1 MSNTVPGTADATLSA
16 VAEQTFVK
24 GQQRSLLIRRV
35 IAVVLAL
42 STLVLLAPVWQAG
55 MASANFFRVQ
65 FLLNEWDKNSDNLTP
80 ERYAQALQLM
90 EVTLSKDPDH
100 PHYLLSMAKV
110 LEWGWYKG
118 LRPASEMA
126 VVERYY
132 QQAIQLRPQ
141 WPNAYADYAWYQ
153 STVQFR
159 LTEAFEQLALA
170 DQYGPYMPQVL
181 QRTLAVVYS
190 QWPHLNAT
198 QKALGYQVLAR
209 SIGAS
214 PRLYNPVILLV
225 KQHQMQRLGCI
236 YLQARQSADKPYS
249 ELAQQRLQRDFCQN
263 R

>member
-1 MSNTVPGTADATLSA
+1 MSNTVSGTADAVLSA
-16 VAEQTFVK
+16 AAGATLAKAQK
-24 GQQRSLLIRRV
+24 RSLRHRRI
-35 IAVVLAL
+35 IALVLAL
-42 STLVLLAPVWQAG
+42 GTLFLLTPVWQAG

-80 ERYAQALQLM
+80 ERYAQAVQLM
-90 EVTLSKDPDH
+90 EVTLSKDPHH

-126 VVERYY
+126 VVEKYY

-141 WPNAYADYAWYQ
+141 WPNAYADYAWYL

-170 DQYGPYMPQVL
+170 ERYGPYMPQVL

-190 QWPHLNAT
+190 QWPHLNAS
-198 QKALGYQVLAR
+198 QKALAYQVLAR
-209 SIGAS
+209 SIDAS
-214 PRLYNPVILLV
+214 PRLYMPVLQLV
-225 KQHQMQRLGCI
+225 KQYQMQRLGCI